1 MIKKMTFETRL
12 ISSGP
17 KGAWTFIDIPFDV
30 HEVFGTRARVPVAG
44 TMNGFAFRNS
54 IMPEGDGT
62 HRMMVGKEMQ
72 AGARARPGDT
82 IKVTL
87 ARDDKERTIDVPP
100 ELQSALKK
108 SKPAADFFAQLTA
121 SQKRDYS
128 GWIASAKQ
136 AETKSSRAA
145 RAIEFLLE
153 GKKRLR

>member
-1 MIKKMTFETRL
+1 MKKMAFETKL

-30 HEVFGTRARVPVAG
+30 HEVFGTRARVPVTG

-72 AGARARPGDT
+72 VGANARPGD
-82 IKVTL
+82 IVKVTL
-87 ARDDKERTIDVPP
+87 ERDDKERPVNVPP
-100 ELQSALKK
+100 ELQSALKRNK
-108 SKPAADFFAQLTA
+108 AAESFFAQLTA
-121 SQKRDYS
+121 SQKNEYS
-128 GWIASAKQ
+128 SWIASAKQ
-136 AETKSSRAA
+136 AVTKSSRAA
-145 RAIEFLLE
+145 KAIEFLLE